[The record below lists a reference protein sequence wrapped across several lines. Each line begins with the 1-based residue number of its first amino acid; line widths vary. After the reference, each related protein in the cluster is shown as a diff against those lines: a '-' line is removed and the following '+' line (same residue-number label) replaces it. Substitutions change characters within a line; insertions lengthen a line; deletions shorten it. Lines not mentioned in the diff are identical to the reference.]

1 MFTKTTNKFNEVYL
15 EEIKRAKVL
24 TEKINNLKV
33 LDQDIF
39 NELFIVDISEEEIL
53 LDLDKQFSR
62 NPHKWPHWDQ
72 A

>member
-15 EEIKRAKVL
+15 EKIKRAKVL

-53 LDLDKQFSR
+53 LDLDKKFSR
-62 NPHKWPHWDQ
+62 NPHKWSHWHQ